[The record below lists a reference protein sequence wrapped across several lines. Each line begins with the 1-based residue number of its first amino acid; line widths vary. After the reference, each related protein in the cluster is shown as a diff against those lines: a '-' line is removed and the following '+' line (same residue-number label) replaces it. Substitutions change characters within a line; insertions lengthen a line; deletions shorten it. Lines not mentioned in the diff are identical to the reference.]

1 MSLIIH
7 TALCAALSYM
17 IFCRAVR
24 MDAKSAL
31 DVRFAFFALGVAAIM
46 GMAVPFATGQQPSLF
61 DLGFLAAVTLVQYV
75 TSRGWHRGTPPGLR
89 R

>member
-1 MSLIIH
+1 
-7 TALCAALSYM
+7 
-17 IFCRAVR
+17 VR

-31 DVRFAFFALGVAAIM
+31 GVRFAFFCLGVAAIM
-46 GMAVPFATGQQPSLF
+46 GVVAPFATGHQPSLF
-61 DLGFLAAVTLVQYV
+61 DLGFLAAVTLVQLV